1 MSASRRKQGTRK
13 TMNVICIKWGTKYT
27 PDDVNLLYRMV
38 KRNVKRHDLKF
49 YCFTENN
56 EGLDRAIIVKP
67 LPVLNVKPEDN
78 KYYYRKEAG
87 LCGDNLGGLR
97 GQRVLFFDIDVVIT
111 GELDSV
117 IEYPTAD
124 EFVIINDW
132 ASCGDSVGQ
141 ASCYSWVVGTLGFI
155 KTDFEKDPKK
165 WVKQF
170 YTASQEYLSY
180 KVIERFGKLHFWPSE
195 WMSSFK
201 FSCLPVW
208 FLRPFVAPNL
218 PKHTRV
224 LAFHGDPKVEDA
236 IIGRWSA
243 KVPMWKRVYKTIR
256 PSLWLKKY
264 VMFK

>member
-1 MSASRRKQGTRK
+1 MINAGKKLNKK

-27 PDDVNLLYRMV
+27 ADNVNLLFQMV
-38 KRNVKRHDLKF
+38 RRNVKKYTLKF
-49 YCFTENN
+49 YCFTED
-56 EGLDRAIIVKP
+56 GLGLNKDIIVKP
-67 LPVLNVKPEDN
+67 LPVLNVSPEDN

-87 LCGDNLGGLR
+87 LCDDNLGGLK

-117 IEYPTAD
+117 FAYPTKD

-132 ASCGDSVGQ
+132 ATSGTHVGQ
-141 ASCYSWVVGTLGFI
+141 ASCYSWVVGTLGFV
-155 KTDFEKDPKK
+155 KKDFERQPKK
-165 WVKQF
+165 WVKKF

-180 KVIERFGKLHFWPSE
+180 KVIERWGKLNFWPSE

-208 FLRPFVAPNL
+208 FLRPFITPKL
-218 PKHTRV
+218 PPKTRV

-236 IIGRWSA
+236 IIGRWSTN
-243 KVPMWKRVYKTIR
+243 VPFWKRIYKTIR
-256 PSLWLKKY
+256 PSLWLKQY
-264 VMFK
+264 VSFK